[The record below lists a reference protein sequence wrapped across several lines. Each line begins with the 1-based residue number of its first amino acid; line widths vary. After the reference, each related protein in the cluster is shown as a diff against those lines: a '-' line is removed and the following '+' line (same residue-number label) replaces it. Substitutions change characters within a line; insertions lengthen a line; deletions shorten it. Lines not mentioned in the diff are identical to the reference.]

1 MMTQRLLEI
10 VRSRTQPIA
19 VWGNVDTP
27 HGGYLP
33 GPAVLPVAPKGW
45 TLKMP
50 PTALKPN
57 PFSASGNVKVGCV
70 HKNVGVHRQFDVRV
84 PHIQLSPPYSPELF
98 INAGAYNGGLFPYTK
113 NGSKTVKTNGV
124 QTARLYSPVICSSFI
139 IKGVVSS
146 VKVGV

>member
-1 MMTQRLLEI
+1 MPQGIGTYGTKKGR
-10 VRSRTQPIA
+10 P
-19 VWGNVDTP
+19 
-27 HGGYLP
+27 
-33 GPAVLPVAPKGW
+33 PKK
-45 TLKMP
+45 KMP
-50 PTALKPN
+50 RQGKGSKPN